1 MPLNPNNPLNR
12 PITLSN
18 LFCIIIILIL
28 LAGNIFFGVKYVNTQ
43 KILRQTQAT
52 VKTQQ
57 KDARVLVFTKFF
69 IEKVLKA
76 DNEVNFETRLELENA
91 VRNLEDEEILS
102 QWQQFTESK
111 TEADAQEQVKNLL
124 GMLINKIII
133 VFQ

>member
-1 MPLNPNNPLNR
+1 MLLSPSNPLKK

-18 LFCIIIILIL
+18 LFCVIIILALI
-28 LAGNIFFGVKYVNTQ
+28 AGNIFFGVKYVNMQ

-57 KDARVLVFTKFF
+57 KDARVLIFTKLFVD
-69 IEKVLKA
+69 KVLKA

-124 GMLINKIII
+124 GMLINKII